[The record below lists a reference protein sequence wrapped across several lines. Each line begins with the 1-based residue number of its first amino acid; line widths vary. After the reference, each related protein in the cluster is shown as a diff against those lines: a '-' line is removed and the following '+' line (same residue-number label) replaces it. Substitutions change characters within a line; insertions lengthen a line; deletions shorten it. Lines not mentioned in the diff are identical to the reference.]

1 MVHYVRGKVHYV
13 KESGGLIWFHFYSW
27 YGRGWISI
35 SKRIFDYS
43 MKKRLI
49 KELYGADNKKIERHI
64 KALERE
70 VKRLKKE
77 GSKASAKS
85 REYHIH
91 ALRLKIKKDL
101 HVHDLIGK
109 KVTFRLD

>member
-1 MVHYVRGKVHYV
+1 MVHYIRGKIHYV
-13 KESGGLIWFHFYSW
+13 KEEGRLVWFHFYSW
-27 YGRGWISI
+27 YGKGWISI
-35 SKRIFDYS
+35 SKKVFDHS

-49 KELYGADNKKIERHI
+49 KELYRANNKKIERHI
-64 KALERE
+64 KALE
-70 VKRLKKE
+70 KE
-77 GSKASAKS
+77 AAKLRKQGKAAEAKS

-101 HVHDLIGK
+101 HVHDLVGK